1 MPIKEIKGY
10 DILPLIKDPAKP
22 ETIREA
28 TVHHSIRGEFAIRR
42 GKWKLL
48 CSPRSGGWS
57 YPKPNADKEAI
68 ASSPLIQ
75 LYDMD
80 QDPGEKHN
88 VYKEHPEYTYYWGAA
103 WDKADIKTADAW
115 NEYVAAFAQK
125 LRAPLT
131 VTVQ

>member
-1 MPIKEIKGY
+1 MTIFERMPIKEIKGY

-68 ASSPLIQ
+68 ASLPPIQ

-88 VYKEHPEYTYYWGAA
+88 VYKEHP
-103 WDKADIKTADAW
+103 DIG
-115 NEYVAAFAQK
+115 EE
-125 LRAPLT
+125 LRALLQQYIKNGRSTPGT
-131 VTVQ
+131 PQKNGAVHK

>member
-1 MPIKEIKGY
+1 MTIFERMPIKEIKGY

-57 YPKPNADKEAI
+57 YPKPNANKEAI
-68 ASSPLIQ
+68 ASLPLIQ
-75 LYDMD
+75 LYGMD

-88 VYKEHPEYTYYWGAA
+88 VYKEHP
-103 WDKADIKTADAW
+103 DIV
-115 NEYVAAFAQK
+115 EE
-125 LRAPLT
+125 LRALLQQYIKNGRSTPGT
-131 VTVQ
+131 PQKNGAVHK

>member
-1 MPIKEIKGY
+1 MTIFERMPIKEIKGY

-42 GKWKLL
+42 GKW
-48 CSPRSGGWS
+48 S

-68 ASSPLIQ
+68 ASLPLIQ

-88 VYKEHPEYTYYWGAA
+88 VYKEHPDIVEESRALLQQYIKNGRSTPGTPQKNGAVH
-103 WDKADIKTADAW
+103 K
-115 NEYVAAFAQK
+115 
-125 LRAPLT
+125 
-131 VTVQ
+131 